1 MTARASMA
9 ELITELRGMAQ
20 AGTADYT
27 VGAVTYWS
35 DEQLQQVMDRWRVD
49 YRFMPLACQPDYVS
63 GAYSHTEYRLPERW
77 MERDIDVLDYTGAAY
92 GTALYTIDYD
102 RQLIEFAADTGGSAV
117 YINASAYDLNRAAAD
132 IWRQKAAHYAS
143 AYDVS
148 ADGHKLTRSQL
159 MAQAAQ
165 MAAFYEGLSGPVTA
179 SVFRGDE

>member
-27 VGAVTYWS
+27 VGTVAYWS
-35 DEQLQQVMDRWRVD
+35 DDQLQQAMDRRRMD
-49 YRFMPLACQPDYVS
+49 YRFMPLACQPDYADS
-63 GAYSHTEYRLPERW
+63 AYSYTDYRLPERW
-77 MERDIDVLDYTGAAY
+77 MERDIDVLDSAGSAY

-102 RQLIEFAADTGGSAV
+102 RQLVEFAASNGGSAV

-143 AYDVS
+143 AYDVA

-165 MAAFYEGLSGPVTA
+165 MVTFYEGFSGPVTV